1 MKISICTTGTRSY
14 QRGDNIEDAFNCYW
28 DLSDELVAIDG
39 GGKYPDGADLLTG
52 DQYCEYRIK
61 YYEWP
66 QEFNWPF
73 IGEQFTRGYE
83 ACTGDWVI
91 RLDID
96 TLIHENDFEAI
107 RQACIDHNDQPAF
120 TMLKRQFVLPDRFN
134 IKSRLVLAVNKGKF
148 GDRIKF
154 DSGGD
159 LCQASLDGEYIE
171 PGTVPDVK
179 IPVWN
184 YEKLLKT
191 KEQIAEDQGRM
202 ERAWHRHFGRYQMKS
217 DGTNEN
223 AYAKWYLAQQG
234 KFNKPQ
240 ELIPLD
246 AHPKYVQETIQNL
259 KPEQWGYNGFGLIE
273 GKVYA

>member
-1 MKISICTTGTRSY
+1 MKLSIFATGTNPVT
-14 QRGDNIEDAFNCYW
+14 RGDLFDDPLNCYNE
-28 DLSDELVAIDG
+28 LADEVVYIDG
-39 GGKYPDGADLLTG
+39 SGDLPNGLHADLC
-52 DQYCEYRIK
+52 YK
-61 YYEWP
+61 WP
-66 QEFNWPF
+66 KEFKWSF

-83 ACTGDWVI
+83 ACTGDAVI
-91 RLDID
+91 HADLDFIF
-96 TLIHENDFEAI
+96 HEKDFDDI
-107 RQACIDHNDQPAF
+107 RAAAQRMLDNNLPAMSF
-120 TMLKRQFVLPDRFN
+120 YKYQFILPDRYN
-134 IKSRLVLAVNKGKF
+134 LKSRLVIMVNKRDY

-154 DSGGD
+154 DASGD
-159 LCQASLDGEYIE
+159 RCQPSLDGRYLN
-171 PGTVPDVK
+171 PDAVPESK
-179 IPVWN
+179 IGFYN

-202 ERAWHRHFGRYQMKS
+202 ERAWFRQFGYYQMKS

-246 AHPKYVQETIQNL
+246 AHPKYVQETIRNL
-259 KPEQWGYNGFGLIE
+259 NPEQWGYNGFGLIE